1 MALSYWYNS
10 ETYCYPKTPI
20 SHHEGTLIRP
30 FRLRDSLSFQRLVR
44 RSAPLQL
51 ERHLTQPYSPLWA
64 AVGAPVPWH
73 GSGAATYLYLPDT
86 SNPPISGFI
95 QAIKRFGH
103 PEADVTR
110 IAPLPDHNTDR
121 SSEIWQ
127 SLLTYIAN
135 AAGEHGIQRLFIC
148 ITSEDPHYGS
158 VCNSGFVPYIRETLF
173 RLPGVPEPGSQQI
186 DETHVRPQREIDSFA
201 LMRIASR
208 YSPAVVQ
215 QAEGIFTNNG
225 DPPAPLVLRTWWQP
239 EHIEGFVF
247 EEDGEVI
254 AAAHIQRGH
263 NGHWLRLYGDPD
275 SPEIIR
281 QLLVRALYALSHYRN
296 RPVYCAL
303 RPYQSSFGPLLRD
316 AHFVPGPEITRFV
329 KHTTVF
335 AKRPALNLASEAA
348 KGSLQVL
355 SRVKQS

>member
-1 MALSYWYNS
+1 M
-10 ETYCYPKTPI
+10 
-20 SHHEGTLIRP
+20 IRP
-30 FRLRDSLSFQRLVR
+30 FRLRDSLYFQRLVR

-51 ERHLTQPYSPLWA
+51 ERHLIQSYSPFWA

-73 GSGAATYLYLPDT
+73 GSGAATYLYFPDAGG
-86 SNPPISGFI
+86 SKADGFI

-103 PEADVTR
+103 PEADVMR
-110 IAPLPDHNTDR
+110 IAPLPDHGDER
-121 SSEIWQ
+121 PSRIWQ
-127 SLLTYIAN
+127 DLLGYLGA

-148 ITSEDPHYGS
+148 ITSEDPLYEQ
-158 VCNSGFVPYIRETLF
+158 VCSSGFAPYIRETLF
-173 RLPGVPEPGSQQI
+173 RLPGVPEPNSQQI
-186 DETHVRPQREIDSFA
+186 DDANVRPQREVDSFA

-208 YSPAVVQ
+208 YSPAIVQ
-215 QAEGIFTNNG
+215 QAEGIPSNNG

-239 EHIEGFVF
+239 ERIEGFVF
-247 EEDGEVI
+247 EDNGEVI
-254 AAAHIQRGH
+254 AAIHILRGH
-263 NGHWLRLYGDPD
+263 NGHWLKLYGDPNT
-275 SPEIIR
+275 PEVM
-281 QLLVRALYALSHYRN
+281 QALLARALYALSHYRD

-316 AHFVPGPEITRFV
+316 AQFVPGPEITRFV

-335 AKRPALNLASEAA
+335 VRRPALNLATEAA